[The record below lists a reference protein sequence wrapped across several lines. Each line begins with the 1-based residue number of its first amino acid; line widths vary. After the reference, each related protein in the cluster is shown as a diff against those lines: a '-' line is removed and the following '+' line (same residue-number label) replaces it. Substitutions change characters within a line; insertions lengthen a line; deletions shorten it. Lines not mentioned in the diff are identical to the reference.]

1 MVKIFASE
9 VVNFFIDVYSGILHF
24 MPAVEKKLNLNYHLP
39 TERLTVYGQPL
50 ISCIKITAQP

>member
-1 MVKIFASE
+1 MALD
-9 VVNFFIDVYSGILHF
+9 VNIYLIASGILHF
-24 MPAVEKKLNLNYHLP
+24 VPAVEKKLNLNYHLP